1 MNEEIKKIQDLFVN
15 RITEDEE
22 KNIEKSN
29 LGFIKSYNDFVRQT
43 LSIVCIHCFENFI
56 SFTESAQLNIIDMN
70 NTLVYE

>member
-1 MNEEIKKIQDLFVN
+1 MNEEIKNIQDLFIN

-29 LGFIKSYNDFVRQT
+29 LGFIKSYNDFVKQT

-56 SFTESAQLNIIDMN
+56 VFDEEFQNNIIDMN
-70 NTLVYE
+70 NFLVYE

>member
-1 MNEEIKKIQDLFVN
+1 MNEEIKSIQDLFIN

-29 LGFIKSYNDFVRQT
+29 LGFIKSYNDFIRQT

-56 SFTESAQLNIIDMN
+56 AFDKNGQNNIINMN
-70 NTLVYE
+70 NYLVYE

>member
-1 MNEEIKKIQDLFVN
+1 MNEEIKNIQDLFIN

-43 LSIVCIHCFENFI
+43 LSIICIHCFDNFMA
-56 SFTESAQLNIIDMN
+56 FDKNEQNNIINMN
-70 NTLVYE
+70 NYLVYE

>member
-1 MNEEIKKIQDLFVN
+1 MNEEIKNIQDLFIN

-29 LGFIKSYNDFVRQT
+29 LGFIKSYNDFIRQT

-56 SFTESAQLNIIDMN
+56 SFAENAQLNIIDMN

>member
-1 MNEEIKKIQDLFVN
+1 MNEEIKNIQDLFIN

-43 LSIVCIHCFENFI
+43 LSIVCIHCFDNFI
-56 SFTESAQLNIIDMN
+56 AFDETNQNNIIDMN
-70 NTLVYE
+70 NFLVYE